1 MKSKLQ
7 TYLEKKLEFSER
19 SNLYSPFPLVDTEYV
34 QEMKDMINNMEND
47 KTTEYD
53 EIGVVACK
61 YCNSL
66 YIVTDSLDNDHCAR
80 CGSVN
85 EVKVYNNINEY
96 LKAKE
101 DEE

>member
-1 MKSKLQ
+1 MISKLQ
-7 TYLEKKLEFSER
+7 KYFEKRLQIMKHYNF
-19 SNLYSPFPLVDTEYV
+19 YSPFPIFDTEYV
-34 QEMKDMINNMEND
+34 QEVKDMINQMKID
-47 KTTEYD
+47 KKTEYD

-66 YIVTDSLDNDHCAR
+66 YIITDELDNDHCGR
-80 CGSVN
+80 CDATN
-85 EVKVYNNINEY
+85 EVVIYKNISEY